1 MNLNKAF
8 TGAHLLLA
16 GLLAMNTQ
24 AGSLDPALEAAIA
37 DLNPGDPVDVII
49 RCEDPLDP
57 GSVPV
62 KDLIPALRNKA
73 NACETSLTNVLEN
86 TALEPPVT
94 LWIING
100 IAATVPVA
108 SLNGLVHRAGV
119 DVVYLNETVEL
130 PPEPA
135 GAPGNPPNTFWNID
149 AIRATDLWGIGYYGT
164 GVVVATMDT
173 GVDALHADIGPKW
186 RGDPDNP
193 DTWSDNW
200 FDPNGEH
207 AGPFD
212 ASGHGTGVMGVI
224 VGGNAGGFDMGVAP
238 DAQWIA
244 VKIFNDRGQSKY
256 SRIHQGFQWLLD
268 PDGNGSSDD
277 APDILNSS
285 WVLQS
290 TQNECTGVFAADIA
304 ALRTVGTAVVFAA
317 GNTGPSYDTSME
329 PANNPGSLSVGAI
342 DYYRNVITSSSRGP
356 SACDGGIY
364 PKLAS
369 PGQDVVTA
377 GLTTN
382 GANPTNIAFGT
393 GTSFAAPHVAGAMAV
408 LKSAY
413 PGKSMDEI
421 ESAISDGALDLGP
434 TTGPDDDSGA
444 GLVDVVEA
452 YMLLGGS
459 TPSDS
464 DQDGVADGLDFCPGT
479 PAGETVDANGC
490 SASQL
495 DSDGDGV
502 NDALDQC
509 PGTPAGTAV
518 DANGCPTEPS
528 DADQDGVADGSDL
541 CPGTPAGETVDA
553 NGCSASQLDS
563 DGDGVNDA
571 LDQCPGTPAG
581 TEVDAD
587 GCAIVSPDADQ
598 DGVPDSSDQCANTP
612 AGEAVDANGC
622 SVSQL
627 DSDGDG
633 VSDALDLCS
642 GTPSGTVVDADGC
655 PVTEPPPPAGS
666 IIVTQ
671 ASYNASQDKVTVSA
685 TSDLGKQADLS
696 VTFTLENGNDTTS
709 IGMSWKNKNGHWETS
724 IRRFSRSFGA
734 APVSVTVSGTEGS
747 VSAPVQ

>member
-1 MNLNKAF
+1 MNSISKRSVTAAAF
-8 TGAHLLLA
+8 LLA
-16 GLLAMNTQ
+16 GSLATSIQ
-24 AGSLDPALEAAIA
+24 AGTLDPALEAAIEGM
-37 DLNPGDPVDVII
+37 NPGDPVDVII
-49 RCEDPLDP
+49 RCVDPLDP
-57 GSVPV
+57 GSVPA

-100 IAATVPVA
+100 IAARVSVA
-108 SLNGLVHRAGV
+108 SLSGLAHRAGV
-119 DVVYLNETVEL
+119 DLVYLNETVEL

-135 GAPGNPPNTFWNID
+135 GAPGNPPMTYWNID
-149 AIRATDLWGIGYYGT
+149 EIRATDLWGLGYYGT

-173 GVDALHADIGPKW
+173 GVDALHEDIGPKW

-193 DTWSDNW
+193 DTWPYNW

-212 ASGHGTGVMGVI
+212 ANGHGTGVMGLI
-224 VGGNAGGFDMGVAP
+224 VGGNAGGFDIGVAP

-256 SRIHQGFQWLLD
+256 SRIHEGFQWLLD

-277 APDILNSS
+277 APDIVNSS

-304 ALRTVGTAVVFAA
+304 ALRTVGAAVVFAA
-317 GNTGPSYDTSME
+317 GNTGPGSNTSME

-342 DYYRNVITSSSRGP
+342 DYVQRVITSSSRGP
-356 SACDGGIY
+356 SACDGGTY

-369 PGQDVVTA
+369 PGKDVLTA
-377 GLTTN
+377 GLSTN
-382 GANPTNIAFGT
+382 GANPTNYAFGT
-393 GTSFAAPHVAGAMAV
+393 GTSYAAPHVAGAMAV

-413 PGKSMDEI
+413 SDKSMDEI
-421 ESAISDGALDLGP
+421 ESAISDGAFDLGP
-434 TTGPDDDSGA
+434 TGPDNESGA

-459 TPSDS
+459 TPSDT

-479 PAGETVDANGC
+479 P
-490 SASQL
+490 S
-495 DSDGDGV
+495 
-502 NDALDQC
+502 
-509 PGTPAGTAV
+509 
-518 DANGCPTEPS
+518 
-528 DADQDGVADGSDL
+528 
-541 CPGTPAGETVDA
+541 GETVDA

-581 TEVDAD
+581 TEVDAN
-587 GCAIVSPDADQ
+587 GCAIASPDADQ

-612 AGEAVDANGC
+612 AGEAVDADGC
-622 SVSQL
+622 SASQL
-627 DSDGDG
+627 DGDGDG
-633 VSDALDLCS
+633 VSDALDLCP
-642 GTPSGTVVDADGC
+642 GTPAGTAVDADGC
-655 PVTEPPPPAGS
+655 SVAEPPPGDGS
-666 IIVTQ
+666 IVVTQ
-671 ASYNASQDKVTVSA
+671 ASYDASRDKVTVRA

-696 VTFTLENGNDTTS
+696 ATFSLEDGNDTTS
-709 IGMSWKNKNGHWETS
+709 IGMSWKNKDGQWETS

-734 APVSVTVSGTEGS
+734 APVSATVSGPNE
-747 VSAPVQ
+747 APVTVPVQ